1 MDEFPWQDY
10 ASEIHVLLLGNALEI
25 GSSDNPGRVDSPGSR
40 ASGPRGEPAR
50 RYVTAQLQE
59 VGLFFHQYRLE
70 PTLK

>member
-40 ASGPRGEPAR
+40 ASGPRGETAR
-50 RYVTAQLQE
+50 RSNSPLAQIDE
-59 VGLFFHQYRLE
+59 MDGRYFESHFAS
-70 PTLK
+70 